1 MEGKELA
8 VIILAAG
15 KGSRMK
21 SPLVKALHPLASRP
35 LLAHVLES
43 VARLDPE
50 RTIVV
55 TGHQGDKV
63 RAAFTGPA
71 LEFVEQKEQLGTG
84 HAVSQAG
91 PALGD
96 FQGTVLVL
104 CCDMPFLKFSTLRQL
119 IAKHHETKAQCTLLS
134 LKTGEE
140 KDFGRVVRDG
150 EGAVLRIVENCDA
163 SPAEKMI
170 DEFNSGVYCFDK
182 KLLFNALGA
191 TGDRNAQNEIYLTD
205 TIQWMRKKHF
215 HIESVQTEDSM
226 EIFGINSAEDLKLAE
241 LRLQG

>member
-35 LLAHVLES
+35 LLAHVINTVS
-43 VARLDPE
+43 RLNPD
-50 RTIVV
+50 RIIVV
-55 TGHQGDKV
+55 VGHQADEV
-63 RAAFTGPA
+63 RAAFNDPG

-84 HAVSQAG
+84 HAVEQAES
-91 PALGD
+91 ALRD

-104 CCDMPFLKFSTLRQL
+104 CCDMPFLKTATLCQL
-119 IAKHHETKAQCTLLS
+119 INKHHETKSQCALLA

-140 KDFGRVVRDG
+140 KDFGRVVRDE
-150 EGAVLRIVENCDA
+150 EGAILRIVENRDA
-163 SPAEKMI
+163 SPEEKSI

-182 KLLFNALGA
+182 KLLFNALGEI
-191 TGDRNAQNEIYLTD
+191 GNRNAQNEFYLTD
-205 TIQWMRKKHF
+205 TIQWIRKKHF
-215 HIESVQTEDSM
+215 RVESIQTEDSL
-226 EIFGINSAEDLKLAE
+226 EVFGINSAEDLKLAE
-241 LRLQG
+241 LRWKD

>member
-15 KGSRMK
+15 KGSRMH

-35 LLAHVLES
+35 LLAHILEP

-55 TGHQGDKV
+55 TGYQADKV
-63 RAAFTGPA
+63 RAAFDSPV
-71 LEFVEQKEQLGTG
+71 LEFVEQKEQLGTA
-84 HAVSQAG
+84 HAVRQAG
-91 PALGD
+91 PALRD
-96 FQGTVLVL
+96 FHGTVLVL

-119 IAKHHETKAQCTLLS
+119 IAKHHENKAQCTLLS

-140 KDFGRVVRDG
+140 KDFGRIVRDG
-150 EGAVLRIVENCDA
+150 EGAILRIVENCDA

-182 KLLFNALGA
+182 KLLFNALDE
-191 TGDRNAQNEIYLTD
+191 TRDSNAQNEFYLTD
-205 TIQWMRKKHF
+205 TIQWMRKNHF
-215 HIESVQTEDSM
+215 HIESVQTMDSL